1 MSKVITLP
9 SPKEALIVKIK
20 TVLDGQLSNDH
31 KSHLIGKIVDEY
43 LAQQQQD
50 ELGNTTQESGR
61 IAG

>member
-1 MSKVITLP
+1 MQAIKILS
-9 SPKEALIVKIK
+9 SKEALILKIK
-20 TVLDGQLSNDH
+20 TVLDGNLSNDH

-50 ELGNTTQESGR
+50 ELENTTPQGGR

>member
-1 MSKVITLP
+1 M
-9 SPKEALIVKIK
+9 KIK
-20 TVLDGQLSNDH
+20 TVLDGQLSNDHKSHLIGKISNDH

-50 ELGNTTQESGR
+50 ELEKTTPEGGR